1 MLLKVGHLRGSRYV
15 PLDLQTR
22 QVIFQSISLCGSLS
36 GCTSTSMHLVD
47 IVNEWITLS
56 SVTSRYNCVQLA
68 VRNPVWYES
77 SGQESNSH
85 CSNWAGDFSHSGFQ
99 NGFHEIRMA
108 THGYELRIST
118 SWKPACA
125 QLVPQ
130 TRKLISLSFP
140 CVAAHVVMLGCDDD
154 VIDRI
159 LRR

>member
-1 MLLKVGHLRGSRYV
+1 
-15 PLDLQTR
+15 
-22 QVIFQSISLCGSLS
+22 
-36 GCTSTSMHLVD
+36 MHLVD

-99 NGFHEIRMA
+99 TASTKCAWQLMVMNSGFQ
-108 THGYELRIST
+108 LRGSR
-118 SWKPACA
+118 PV
-125 QLVPQ
+125 QLVPE

-154 VIDRI
+154 VRIDRV